1 MSEGLQHKNSD
12 FRDSTLTFYSDK
24 ITTYLF
30 PEEVMMDW
38 EDNIMGKH
46 ANVVCHNNG
55 DVLEIGFGM
64 GISAD
69 YIQSLNPNSHT
80 IIEIHP
86 QIYSNLETWA
96 AGKTGVTI
104 INADWKDIED
114 TLSQYDGI
122 FYDGIYDVNI
132 NDFMK
137 NFVPNHI
144 KSGGK
149 LTYFNSYYSA
159 GNDIYDIGATFV
171 TYSVIAT
178 TNSYYSGDVYYLP
191 TVTY

>member
-1 MSEGLQHKNSD
+1 MSEGIQHTNDGYKN
-12 FRDSTLTFYSDK
+12 STLTFYEDK
-24 ITTYLF
+24 ITTDLINI
-30 PEEVMMDW
+30 EVMMTW
-38 EDNIMGKH
+38 EDNIMEEH

-86 QIYSNLETWA
+86 QIFSNLETWA
-96 AGKTGVTI
+96 TGKTGVTI
-104 INADWKDIED
+104 INADWKDIEN
-114 TLSQYDGI
+114 TLGQYDGI
-122 FYDGIYDVNI
+122 FYDGIFDINI

-149 LTYFNSYYSA
+149 LTYFNSDFVGS
-159 GNDIYDIGATFV
+159 YDVYEIGATFV
-171 TYSVIAT
+171 TYSVT
-178 TNSYYSGDVYYLP
+178 SSTNSYYTSDVYHLP
-191 TVTY
+191 IVQY